1 MSWPRG
7 RAVGR
12 KCHSK
17 GRPPLA
23 RPKAGYVLGPW
34 AAVPVPVPFPAPV
47 PAPVPVPVRV
57 GLESQ
62 HVFAPSFSST
72 AAPSWRKLSRSA
84 ARARLE
90 VLEIGDGLAARAPSP
105 PRDSLEGETFARLVA
120 RGAERDQE
128 TCSAVGDPSPLSSP
142 PSRPC
147 PGTGPAPAPVPGPA
161 ADTGSGPCPPVS
173 SPVPRTRPAPGSP
186 VPMPGPAPV
195 PGSASSAGSGPCPPV
210 SPPVPGTRPA
220 PGPAMARQSRP
231 DPALFAR
238 PPSPTDDL
246 ASLVPPPPVGE
257 GAAPLPFGAVARE
270 LVRSRCAECRLRTC
284 DCPDD
289 VAAAPSHP
297 WARRR
302 SVLARPESRCGRNH
316 LYCLCADRAC
326 GTRWHLLIGDGSLDG
341 IQWPDEVG
349 RP

>member
-1 MSWPRG
+1 MPTLTPTTCSRQ
-7 RAVGR
+7 
-12 KCHSK
+12 
-17 GRPPLA
+17 
-23 RPKAGYVLGPW
+23 
-34 AAVPVPVPFPAPV
+34 VPVP
-47 PAPVPVPVRV
+47 V

-62 HVFAPSFSST
+62 PVFAPSFSST
-72 AAPSWRKLSRSA
+72 AAPSGRQRSRSA

-105 PRDSLEGETFARLVA
+105 PRDSLEGETFERLVA
-120 RGAERDQE
+120 WGAER
-128 TCSAVGDPSPLSSP
+128 DPSPLSSP

-220 PGPAMARQSRP
+220 PGPAMARHGRP

-238 PPSPTDDL
+238 SPSPTDDL

-326 GTRWHLLIGDGSLDG
+326 GTRWELIIPAWSSLHG
-341 IQWPDEVG
+341 FI
-349 RP
+349 

>member
-1 MSWPRG
+1 M
-7 RAVGR
+7 GR
-12 KCHSK
+12 KCRPK
-17 GRPPLA
+17 GRPRLA
-23 RPKAGYVLGPW
+23 RPKAGYEVLGPW
-34 AAVPVPVPFPAPV
+34 AAQPVPVPVPAPV
-47 PAPVPVPVRV
+47 PAPVPVPVPV

-62 HVFAPSFSST
+62 PVFAPSFSST
-72 AAPSWRKLSRSA
+72 AAPSGRQRSRSA

-90 VLEIGDGLAARAPSP
+90 VLE
-105 PRDSLEGETFARLVA
+105 
-120 RGAERDQE
+120 
-128 TCSAVGDPSPLSSP
+128 TCSAVGEPSPLSTP
-142 PSRPC
+142 PSPPC
-147 PGTGPAPAPVPGPA
+147 PGAGPAPAPVPGPA
-161 ADTGSGPCPPVS
+161 ADTASEPCPPVS
-173 SPVPRTRPAPGSP
+173 PPVPRTRPAPGSP
-186 VPMPGPAPV
+186 VPMRCGEKPVPGAAWSAETEPGPA
-195 PGSASSAGSGPCPPV
+195 V
-210 SPPVPGTRPA
+210 SEPVPGTRPA
-220 PGPAMARQSRP
+220 PGPAMARQSWP

-238 PPSPTDDL
+238 SPSPTDDL

-257 GAAPLPFGAVARE
+257 GAAPLVFGAVARE

>member
-1 MSWPRG
+1 MSWPAG
-7 RAVGR
+7 RPVGR
-12 KCHSK
+12 KCRPK
-17 GRPPLA
+17 GRPRFA
-23 RPKAGYVLGPW
+23 RPKAGYEVLGPW
-34 AAVPVPVPFPAPV
+34 AAQPVPVPVPAPV
-47 PAPVPVPVRV
+47 PAPVPVPVPV

-62 HVFAPSFSST
+62 PVFAPSFSST
-72 AAPSWRKLSRSA
+72 AAPSGRQRSRSA

-90 VLEIGDGLAARAPSP
+90 VLE
-105 PRDSLEGETFARLVA
+105 
-120 RGAERDQE
+120 
-128 TCSAVGDPSPLSSP
+128 TCSAVGEPSPLSTSPSP
-142 PSRPC
+142 PSPSAV
-147 PGTGPAPAPVPGPA
+147 GE
-161 ADTGSGPCPPVS
+161 
-173 SPVPRTRPAPGSP
+173 PAPGSP

-195 PGSASSAGSGPCPPV
+195 PGPAWSAETEPGPAV
-210 SPPVPGTRPA
+210 SEPVPGTRPA

-238 PPSPTDDL
+238 SPSPTDDL

>member
-1 MSWPRG
+1 MSWPAG
-7 RAVGR
+7 RPVGR
-12 KCHSK
+12 KCRPK
-17 GRPPLA
+17 GRPRLA
-23 RPKAGYVLGPW
+23 RPKAGYEVLGPW
-34 AAVPVPVPFPAPV
+34 AAQPVPVPVPAPV
-47 PAPVPVPVRV
+47 PAPVPVPVPV

-62 HVFAPSFSST
+62 PVFAPSFSST
-72 AAPSWRKLSRSA
+72 AAPSGRQRSRSA

-90 VLEIGDGLAARAPSP
+90 VLE
-105 PRDSLEGETFARLVA
+105 
-120 RGAERDQE
+120 
-128 TCSAVGDPSPLSSP
+128 TCSAVGEPSPLSTSPSP
-142 PSRPC
+142 PSPSAV
-147 PGTGPAPAPVPGPA
+147 GE
-161 ADTGSGPCPPVS
+161 
-173 SPVPRTRPAPGSP
+173 PAPGSP

-195 PGSASSAGSGPCPPV
+195 PGPAWSAETEPGPAVSEPVPGTPV
-210 SPPVPGTRPA
+210 SEPVPGTRPA

-238 PPSPTDDL
+238 SPSPTDDL